1 MCSSF
6 LNQLFEMTS
15 ALTSEVLV
23 SMIHVGRGSLLRFAM
38 GEATDGESRKPM

>member
-1 MCSSF
+1 MRPSF

-23 SMIHVGRGSLLRFAM
+23 SMIHVGGGSLLRFAM